1 MGVLVIITGTPGVGK
16 TSVLNKLAKEA
27 EKEKIALKIVNY
39 GTTMNNLLESSGKK
53 IHRDELRKHNFEKQK
68 EIQLEAAKL
77 ISKMKNHYV
86 LVVDTHMFIRTS
98 VGAFPGLP
106 EYVIKE
112 LDPSMLVLIEA
123 NPKDITKRRE
133 KDQTRKRDTQT
144 FQDVEFDLEWG
155 RKTAAACAIMT
166 GAPVSIINNEEGS
179 PDKAVKQILDMIKE
193 VT

>member
-1 MGVLVIITGTPGVGK
+1 MGSLVIITGTPGVGK

-27 EKEKIALKIVNY
+27 EKEKIALRIVNF
-39 GTTMNNLLESSGKK
+39 GTTMNNLLESSGKNV
-53 IHRDELRKHNFEKQK
+53 HRDELRKHNFEKQK

-77 ISKMKNHYV
+77 ISQMKNHYV

-123 NPKDITKRRE
+123 NPEDITKRRE
-133 KDQTRKRDTQT
+133 KDQTRKRDNQT
-144 FQDVEFDLEWG
+144 FQDVESDLEWC
-155 RKTAAACAIMT
+155 RKTAAACAIIT
-166 GAPVSIINNEEGS
+166 GAPVSIINNEEGL
-179 PDKAVKQILDMIKE
+179 PDKAVKQILDTIKE
-193 VT
+193 VI

>member
-1 MGVLVIITGTPGVGK
+1 MGSLVLITGTPGVGK
-16 TSVLNKLAKEA
+16 TSVLNKLVKEA
-27 EKEKIALKIVNY
+27 EKEKIALKIVNF
-39 GTTMNNLLESSGKK
+39 GTTMNTLLESSGKN
-53 IHRDELRKHNFEKQK
+53 IHRDELRKQNFGKQK
-68 EIQLEAAKL
+68 TVQLEAAKL
-77 ISKMKNHYV
+77 ISKMKNDYV

-123 NPKDITKRRE
+123 NPEDITKRRE
-133 KDQTRKRDTQT
+133 KDQSRKRDTQT
-144 FQDVEFDLEWG
+144 FQDINFDLEWG

-166 GAPVSIINNEEGS
+166 GAPVSIIKNEEGS

-193 VT
+193 VI

>member
-1 MGVLVIITGTPGVGK
+1 MGSLVLITGTPGVGK

-27 EKEKIALKIVNY
+27 EKEKIALKIVNF
-39 GTTMNNLLESSGKK
+39 GTIMNNLLESSGKK
-53 IHRDELRKHNFEKQK
+53 IHRDELRKHNFGKQK

-123 NPKDITKRRE
+123 NPEDITKRRE
-133 KDQTRKRDTQT
+133 KDQTRKRDAQT

-193 VT
+193 VI

>member
-1 MGVLVIITGTPGVGK
+1 LGSLVLITGTPGVGK
-16 TSVLNKLAKEA
+16 TSVLNKLVKEA
-27 EKEKIALKIVNY
+27 EKEKIALKIVNF
-39 GTTMNNLLESSGKK
+39 GTTMNTLLESSGKN
-53 IHRDELRKHNFEKQK
+53 IHRDELRKQNFGKQK
-68 EIQLEAAKL
+68 TVQLEAAKL
-77 ISKMKNHYV
+77 ISKMKNDYV

-123 NPKDITKRRE
+123 NPEDITKRRE
-133 KDQTRKRDTQT
+133 KDQSRKRDTQT
-144 FQDVEFDLEWG
+144 FQDINFDLEWG

-166 GAPVSIINNEEGS
+166 GAPVSIIKNEEGS

-193 VT
+193 VI

>member
-1 MGVLVIITGTPGVGK
+1 MGSTIVITGTPGVGK

-27 EKEKIALKIVNY
+27 EKDKIALKIVNF
-39 GTTMNNLLESSGKK
+39 GTTMNQLLESSGNNV
-53 IHRDELRKHNFEKQK
+53 HRDELRKQNFGKQK
-68 EIQLEAAKL
+68 EIQLKAAKE

-86 LVVDTHMFIRTS
+86 LVVDTHMFIRTP

-106 EYVIKE
+106 EYVMKE
-112 LDPSMLVLIEA
+112 LNPSMLVLLEA

-133 KDQTRKRDTQT
+133 KDQTRNREAQT

-166 GAPVSIINNEEGS
+166 GTPVSIIRNEEGS
-179 PDKAVKQILDMIKE
+179 PDKTVKQILDMIKE
-193 VT
+193 VI

>member
-1 MGVLVIITGTPGVGK
+1 LGSVVIITGTPGVGK

-27 EKEKIALKIVNY
+27 EKEKIALRIVNF
-39 GTTMNNLLESSGKK
+39 GTTMNNLLESPGKN
-53 IHRDELRKHNFEKQK
+53 IHRDELRKQNLGKQK
-68 EIQLEAAKL
+68 AVQLEAAKL
-77 ISKMKNHYV
+77 ISKMKNDYV

-123 NPKDITKRRE
+123 NPEDITKRRE
-133 KDQTRKRDTQT
+133 KDQTRKRDAQT

-155 RKTAAACAIMT
+155 RKIAAACSIMT
-166 GAPVSIINNEEGS
+166 GAPVSIINNEEGL
-179 PDKAVKQILDMIKE
+179 PDNAVKHILDRIKE
-193 VT
+193 VV

>member
-1 MGVLVIITGTPGVGK
+1 MGSLVIMTGTPGVGK

-27 EKEKIALKIVNY
+27 EKEKIALRIVNF
-39 GTTMNNLLESSGKK
+39 GTIMSNLLESSGKN
-53 IHRDELRKHNFEKQK
+53 IHRDELRKHNFGKQK

-123 NPKDITKRRE
+123 NPEDITKRRE
-133 KDQTRKRDTQT
+133 KDQSRKRDAQT

-166 GAPVSIINNEEGS
+166 GAPVSIIDNEEGS

-193 VT
+193 VI

>member
-1 MGVLVIITGTPGVGK
+1 MGSLVVIAGTPGVGK

-27 EKEKIALKIVNY
+27 EKEKIALKIVNF
-39 GTTMNNLLESSGKK
+39 GTTMNNLLESSGKN
-53 IHRDELRKHNFEKQK
+53 IHRDELRKQNFDKQK
-68 EIQLEAAKL
+68 AVQLEAAKL

-106 EYVIKE
+106 ESVIKE

-123 NPKDITKRRE
+123 NPEDITKRRE
-133 KDQTRKRDTQT
+133 KDQTRKRDAQT

-193 VT
+193 VI

>member
-1 MGVLVIITGTPGVGK
+1 LGSLVIITGTPGVGK

-27 EKEKIALKIVNY
+27 EKEKIALRIVNF
-39 GTTMNNLLESSGKK
+39 GTTMNNFLESSGKK
-53 IHRDELRKHNFEKQK
+53 VHRDELRKQNFGKQK
-68 EIQLEAAKL
+68 EIQLAAAKL

-86 LVVDTHMFIRTS
+86 LVVDTHMFIRTP

-123 NPKDITKRRE
+123 NPEDITKRRE

-144 FQDVEFDLEWG
+144 FQNVESDLEWG

-193 VT
+193 VI